1 MKFQYTAQSR
11 LRIYPFKN
19 ETDQVE
25 NSRTNLVAADPFE
38 FLFVLDFVKWLSEI
52 FTFV

>member
-1 MKFQYTAQSR
+1 MKFQYAAQSR